1 MTIEEIKKKYEED
14 SRAQKK
20 AIETADRKRDVQRAK
35 VEYLKDERK
44 KLTPSMGLVDYE
56 SRQKIKHLSFKIC
69 EEQAKLDK
77 LEAEC
82 RKARIGDTLD
92 SITNIIT
99 H

>member
-1 MTIEEIKKKYEED
+1 MTIEEIKKKYEEE

-20 AIETADRKRDVQRAK
+20 AIEAAERKRDVQRAK

-56 SRQKIKHLSFKIC
+56 SRQKIKHLSFKIF

-77 LEAEC
+77 LETEC
-82 RKARIGDTLD
+82 RKARTGDTVKD
-92 SITNIIT
+92 IVNIIEP
-99 H
+99 

>member
-1 MTIEEIKKKYEED
+1 MTIEEIKKKYESEIQ
-14 SRAQKK
+14 AQRK
-20 AIETADRKRDVQRAK
+20 ATETADRKRDVQRAK
-35 VEYLKDERK
+35 VEYLKEERD
-44 KLTPSMGLVDYE
+44 KLTPARGLVDYE

-82 RKARIGDTLD
+82 RKVRIGDTLD